1 MAQQA
6 IAPRISSTQTVSLT
20 KRLERL
26 LGKDW
31 KIALVFLLPIMI
43 LIGGLILYPFLNAIY
58 LSMTV
63 RQNRREVFVGMAN
76 YARLLVDDE
85 YTGAVLNTIRF
96 TVISVGLKLVVGLA
110 IAMLLHSKIPFRS
123 VLSGIMLLPWIVPE
137 VVTALTWR
145 GIFDPIFGMLNPILM
160 NLGLIKEPVGW
171 LSETGL
177 ALKSVIAVNI
187 WKGIPFYTILLL
199 AGLKAIDKELYEA
212 AEVDG
217 ANPRHRFLA
226 ITLPGLKYVIAT
238 TVLLSAITTFN
249 SFGLIYLMTGGG
261 PSGET
266 RMYSI
271 LAYERALLQNRF
283 GPGTAVSLL
292 TAPLM
297 GIFIFFLAR
306 FMRGGIEKSSEPS
319 RIDRALAAIG
329 QGIGAVGR
337 VILLPVDWVLG
348 VCDNVID
355 KMGKGLTK
363 AAGRNTLLNRQ
374 QRERSGLVVR
384 LLLLLPFLIF
394 VVFPFFF
401 VIVTAFKGELQIS
414 QRVNLFVPTPW
425 TLDQFRKLL
434 KTRNTRCGSATP

>member
-1 MAQQA
+1 MAQQV
-6 IAPRISSTQTVSLT
+6 ITPRISSVRTTSTT
-20 KRLERL
+20 KKLENL

-31 KIALVFLLPIMI
+31 KIALILLLPIVL
-43 LIGGLILYPFLNAIY
+43 LIGGLILWPFLNAIY

-76 YARLLVDDE
+76 YARLLVDDD

-96 TVISVGLKLVVGLA
+96 TVISVGLKLVVGLS
-110 IAMLLHSKIPFRS
+110 IAMLLNSKIPLRS
-123 VLSGIMLLPWIVPE
+123 LLSGIMLLPWIVPE

-160 NLGLIKEPVGW
+160 SLGIISEPVGW
-171 LSETGL
+171 LSESGL

-217 ANPRHRFLA
+217 ANPRQRFFA

-238 TVLLSAITTFN
+238 TVLLSAISTFN

-266 RMYSI
+266 RVYSI

-283 GPGTAVSLL
+283 GPGAAVSLTDGPVDGHL
-292 TAPLM
+292 H
-297 GIFIFFLAR
+297 
-306 FMRGGIEKSSEPS
+306 
-319 RIDRALAAIG
+319 
-329 QGIGAVGR
+329 
-337 VILLPVDWVLG
+337 LLPGPLY
-348 VCDNVID
+348 
-355 KMGKGLTK
+355 
-363 AAGRNTLLNRQ
+363 ARRH
-374 QRERSGLVVR
+374 RE
-384 LLLLLPFLIF
+384 
-394 VVFPFFF
+394 
-401 VIVTAFKGELQIS
+401 
-414 QRVNLFVPTPW
+414 
-425 TLDQFRKLL
+425 DQ
-434 KTRNTRCGSATP
+434 